1 MIISLKTKERLA
13 GRRTR
18 RSLPFLRTENYR
30 TEKVFIFLVVFCVSF
45 SLASFGF
52 GSQVSPPAKG
62 QEVQAK
68 PQPEKIVGAPGNIKQ
83 RTAVYVFLGWMWGS
97 IAVLVYFLRLKIKEA
112 DRLYYAGYFLP
123 DKK

>member
-1 MIISLKTKERLA
+1 MIISLKTKESLA

-18 RSLPFLRTENYR
+18 RSLLFLRKNNR
-30 TEKVFIFLVVFCVSF
+30 TKKVFIFLAVLCVSF
-45 SLASFGF
+45 SLASFGS
-52 GSQVSPPAKG
+52 GLQVSPPAKG

-68 PQPEKIVGAPGNIKQ
+68 PQPEKIVAPPGNIKQ

-97 IAVLVYFLRLKIKEA
+97 IAVLVYFLRLKIKET
-112 DRLYYAGYFLP
+112 DRLYYARFFSP